1 MRHSPCTD
9 SSVKYWRAA
18 PPRAVYCPLASRV
31 ASSCQLTMTSARPWP
46 SSRPVCRYTLGVL
59 ARIVTCAP
67 GRHNLLA
74 LGVRYSRAVA
84 WSCAK
89 LALASRKPLT
99 TCSGFQ
105 PGWGPSTISPPPDT
119 PPPAGG
125 AGIGADPTGPDEGM
139 VAQPVASSVAR
150 IAPSSSVNRM
160 RARMASARCRPSAIA
175 VTFRRAPVTS
185 GQAFAAGPDLGPGR
199 ASIAHGR
206 VPVAGRASVAGG
218 RVPVAGRASVAGGR
232 VPVAGRASVAGG
244 RVPVA
249 GRGPVAGGQVPVAG
263 RPPVPAGQGGGDG
276 LAAGHLSQSE
286 PG

>member
-105 PGWGPSTISPPPDT
+105 PGWGPSTISPPPAA
-119 PPPAGG
+119 PPPPGG
-125 AGIGADPTGPDEGM
+125 AGTGADPTGPDEGM
-139 VAQPVASSVAR
+139 VAQPVASSAAR
-150 IAPSSSVNRM
+150 TAPSSSVNRIPVGVV
-160 RARMASARCRPSAIA
+160 SARYVPSAIA
-175 VTFRRAPVTS
+175 ATLRRAPVTG
-185 GQAFAAGPDLGPGR
+185 GQALTVAR
-199 ASIAHGR
+199 A
-206 VPVAGRASVAGG
+206 PVAGGLALTVGQAPVAGG
-218 RVPVAGRASVAGGR
+218 QALTVGQA
-232 VPVAGRASVAGG
+232 
-244 RVPVA
+244 
-249 GRGPVAGGQVPVAG
+249 PVAGGQVPVTGVAPVADGQVPVTG
-263 RPPVPAGQGGGDG
+263 RAVAATGQGGRRAG
-276 LAAGHLSQSE
+276 LAGHISQAE
-286 PG
+286 PGHGDVGPA